1 MIGQRILATLLALPA
16 LLVLIGG
23 IRNLMTA
30 WQASYSGGYWI
41 EHDYMGNGVMMLVSA
56 MIGLG
61 CCLQLGH
68 RMASWAWSVIPAG
81 IALFALV
88 MPNMTH
94 HPESQVPVWKA
105 SHRTTQG
112 VRMLVGEVKGLAQ
125 ASGTFVCPPPP
136 EVIHASVFAHQG
148 KRLLYEVRCVSNASG
163 PFLDEPAPERPG
175 VLVMAVSLDGRQ
187 AWFTA
192 TSLDAEV
199 SDRAVWLLARDHT
212 PFSVEAHV

>member
-112 VRMLVGEVKGLAQ
+112 VRMLVG
-125 ASGTFVCPPPP
+125 
-136 EVIHASVFAHQG
+136 
-148 KRLLYEVRCVSNASG
+148 
-163 PFLDEPAPERPG
+163 
-175 VLVMAVSLDGRQ
+175 
-187 AWFTA
+187 
-192 TSLDAEV
+192 
-199 SDRAVWLLARDHT
+199 
-212 PFSVEAHV
+212 